1 MELLEFLRFTWFIF
15 SFAGWVILIFHQL
28 LVVVGNLGMLVI
40 TPRIGGLGEISARI
54 GVPEIQQ
61 RSRLSPVSATVE
73 ITDSF

>member
-1 MELLEFLRFTWFIF
+1 
-15 SFAGWVILIFHQL
+15 VILIFRQL
-28 LVVVGNLGMLVI
+28 LVVVGNLEMLVI
-40 TPRIGGLGEISARI
+40 TPRIGGFGGNFTRI